1 MDLELSGE
9 QIELRDE
16 IRGWAREHFTDEF
29 RAAGVSASRAWQ
41 AELAEGGW
49 GAPTWPV
56 EHGGRGAGPIEA
68 HIIGGEL
75 AQAGAPQPISVIGIG
90 WAGPAIIG
98 HGTEEQKRRL
108 LAPMLRGE
116 EIWCQLFSEPDAGSD
131 LAALRTRAELHGDR
145 WVINGQKI
153 WSSYARESDFGILL
167 ARTDPAAR
175 KHEGITC
182 FAFPMRQR
190 GVEIRPIRQ
199 MDGKATFNEV
209 FFSDAEVPPDNVIG
223 PVNGGWSVAVTTL
236 TNERV
241 GLSTGAGSLWGSGP
255 TLDDLLVLARR
266 SKLDPLQR
274 QRLAAIYAE
283 AEAIKLTGYRM
294 LSAAARGGVPGVETS
309 VSKLAADRWGQ
320 KLQELAMDLQG
331 MGGLIDD
338 PESIWPS
345 SFLFAPA
352 LTIGGGTTEV
362 QLNILAQRVLGL
374 PRERG

>member
-1 MDLELSGE
+1 MDLDLSPD
-9 QIELRDE
+9 QTALRDE
-16 IRGWAREHFTDEF
+16 VRAWARANFTDEF
-29 RAAGVSASRAWQ
+29 RAGGGESSRRWQ
-41 AELAEGGW
+41 AKLAGGGW

-68 HIIGGEL
+68 HIIATEL
-75 AQAGAPQPISVIGIG
+75 ARAGAPQPISVIGIG

-98 HGTEEQKRRL
+98 HGTEVQKRRL
-108 LAPMLRGE
+108 LAPMLRGDQ
-116 EIWCQLFSEPDAGSD
+116 IWCQLFSEPDAGSD
-131 LAALRTRAELHGDR
+131 LAALRTRAELNGGR

-167 ARTDPAAR
+167 ARTDPDAR

-182 FAFPMRQR
+182 FAFPMHQL
-190 GVEIRPIRQ
+190 GVEVRPIRQ

-209 FFSDAEVPPDNVIG
+209 FFTNAQVPVENVIG
-223 PVNGGWSVAVTTL
+223 PVNEGWAVAVTTL
-236 TNERV
+236 MSERV
-241 GLSTGAGSLWGSGP
+241 GLSMGAGSLWGSGP
-255 TLDDLLVLARR
+255 TLDDLLALARR
-266 SKLDPLQR
+266 SRPDAMQR
-274 QRLAAIYAE
+274 QRLAALYAQ
-283 AEAIKLTGYRM
+283 AEAIRLTGYRM
-294 LSAAARGGVPGVETS
+294 LSNAAKRGRPGVEVS

-320 KLQELAMDLQG
+320 ELQELAMDLQG
-331 MGGLIDD
+331 MGGLVTDA
-338 PESIWPS
+338 ESIWPA

>member
-1 MDLELSGE
+1 MDLDLSPD
-9 QIELRDE
+9 QTALRDE
-16 IRGWAREHFTDEF
+16 VRAWARANFTDEF
-29 RAAGVSASRAWQ
+29 RAGGGESSRRWQ
-41 AELAEGGW
+41 AKLAGGGW

-68 HIIGGEL
+68 HIIATEL
-75 AQAGAPQPISVIGIG
+75 ARAGAPQPISVIGIG

-98 HGTEEQKRRL
+98 HGTEVQKRRL
-108 LAPMLRGE
+108 LAPMLRGDQ
-116 EIWCQLFSEPDAGSD
+116 IWCQLFSEPDAGSD
-131 LAALRTRAELHGDR
+131 LAALRTRAELNGGR

-167 ARTDPAAR
+167 ARTDPDAR

-182 FAFPMRQR
+182 FAFPMHQL
-190 GVEIRPIRQ
+190 GVEVRPIRQ

-209 FFSDAEVPPDNVIG
+209 FFTNAQVPVENVIG
-223 PVNGGWSVAVTTL
+223 PVNEGWAVAVTTL
-236 TNERV
+236 MSERV
-241 GLSTGAGSLWGSGP
+241 GLSMGAGSLWGSGP
-255 TLDDLLVLARR
+255 TLDDLLALARR
-266 SKLDPLQR
+266 SRPDAMQR
-274 QRLAAIYAE
+274 QRLAALYAQ
-283 AEAIKLTGYRM
+283 AEAIRLTGYRM
-294 LSAAARGGVPGVETS
+294 LSNAAKRGRPGVEVS

-320 KLQELAMDLQG
+320 ELQELAMDLQG
-331 MGGLIDD
+331 MGGLVTDT
-338 PESIWPS
+338 ESIWPA